1 MPAMDLGVNDGLQLI
16 DEGVDQMTDGQ
27 EDVANHDE
35 TDFQRQM
42 SGSIV
47 MKRHP
52 VILAQKL
59 DENDDYQKGD
69 VVVVDWDHNFLGNAL
84 KSDDID
90 QGGLEFDQRTV
101 TEREDDHELDLRQYA
116 NIDDLTQ
123 TVDTYYYEQNNQ
135 AVAVVTMG

>member
-1 MPAMDLGVNDGLQLI
+1 MDLDVNDNLQLI
-16 DEGVDQMTDGQ
+16 DEGDDQMTGGQ
-27 EDVANHDE
+27 EDVVNHNG
-35 TDFQRQM
+35 TDVQQQK
-42 SGSIV
+42 SGGVV

-116 NIDDLTQ
+116 DIDDQKQTADTQ
-123 TVDTYYYEQNNQ
+123 YYYEQNNQ
-135 AVAVVTMG
+135 AVVVVTMG

>member
-1 MPAMDLGVNDGLQLI
+1 MDLGVNDGHLLI
-16 DEGVDQMTDGQ
+16 DEVDDQMIDEQ
-27 EDVANHDE
+27 KDVADHDE
-35 TDFQRQM
+35 TDVQRKM
-42 SGSIV
+42 SGVVV

-90 QGGLEFDQRTV
+90 QGDLEFDQQTI
-101 TEREDDHELDLRQYA
+101 TECEDDHGIDLRQYA
-116 NIDDLTQ
+116 DIDDQKQ
-123 TVDTYYYEQNNQ
+123 TADTYYYEQNNQ
-135 AVAVVTMG
+135 AVAVATMG